1 MCENLTWSNYDRNPV
16 LPVLWK
22 CSKMHFLSLIFDME
36 RSRLAKLWIRN
47 NLEFMEWTIQ
57 NCPQMLFYVTCRH
70 FYRPLKSCDIRF
82 GMEEVY
88 HKCLPQAE
96 NFWLWKGPLLNSL
109 QYHKC
114 LPQAEFFFLFGFE
127 GPFSLSLSSQQYK
140 CLPQAEEYFWPF
152 WLWKS
157 TLSLSL
163 T

>member
-82 GMEEVY
+82 GMEEV
-88 HKCLPQAE
+88 KNKPA
-96 NFWLWKGPLLNSL
+96 
-109 QYHKC
+109 
-114 LPQAEFFFLFGFE
+114 LFGPGSCAIWKF
-127 GPFSLSLSSQQYK
+127 PFFYAHSKGVSFLKEKGIFLDKNKATCSDRNPRLLCLQSMGDSQTQYV
-140 CLPQAEEYFWPF
+140 QEH
-152 WLWKS
+152 
-157 TLSLSL
+157 
-163 T
+163 

>member
-82 GMEEVY
+82 GMEEVQY
-88 HKCLPQAE
+88 FCHKTR
-96 NFWLWKGPLLNSL
+96 LWAGGGFTLWRIEFILGYDALLL
-109 QYHKC
+109 ARTWATPVCQYG
-114 LPQAEFFFLFGFE
+114 FFIDA
-127 GPFSLSLSSQQYK
+127 PVIIS
-140 CLPQAEEYFWPF
+140 
-152 WLWKS
+152 
-157 TLSLSL
+157 
-163 T
+163 

>member
-1 MCENLTWSNYDRNPV
+1 MCENLTWSNYVRNQV

-82 GMEEVY
+82 GIEEVWITPVWGPKETKY
-88 HKCLPQAE
+88 KV
-96 NFWLWKGPLLNSL
+96 KSRKPLLQKCGWHCVFQTVTIFKRMGAYMLVLEESL
-109 QYHKC
+109 HNWLSKTH
-114 LPQAEFFFLFGFE
+114 LTLFICIG
-127 GPFSLSLSSQQYK
+127 
-140 CLPQAEEYFWPF
+140 WNV
-152 WLWKS
+152 
-157 TLSLSL
+157 
-163 T
+163 